1 MVAAVESM
9 AWTGQVPWHGEGVEV
24 NGNLTPY
31 EMMVA
36 AGLDWT
42 VSKRPTWTSSKPI
55 EDYEKDKHGNIELE
69 LLEDPSRFTIVRDTD
84 NAILSSCGAGY
95 KPIQNERI
103 FDFFT
108 KFAKEA
114 NVSME
119 TAGSLRGGKDVWA
132 LAKLNESFEL
142 PGGDEINGYFLFR
155 QPHEAGHAMV
165 IRDTEIRVV
174 CNNTLQFA
182 LGKASRGEFRMT
194 HTTEFTDDIAKKAAE
209 ALGLI
214 KESNFE
220 FQQAAQLLASKK
232 AKHGSVLE
240 FITRLNQPDLY
251 EEQLEHIR
259 LLEEGKKV
267 GDMFPLRDQFT
278 KYSELTLR
286 ALEESPGATLKSSK
300 GTWWGALNA
309 VTFVEDHQ
317 RTGSNRA
324 YNAMF
329 GESSKRKA
337 KALNL
342 AIQYAE
348 AA

>member
-24 NGNLTPY
+24 SNDLTPH

-36 AGLDWT
+36 AGLDWS

-55 EDYEKDKHGNIELE
+55 DQYEKDADGNIALE

-84 NAILSSCGAGY
+84 NAILSSCGSGY

-103 FDFFT
+103 FDFFA
-108 KFAKEA
+108 KFVKEA

-132 LAKLNESFEL
+132 LAKLNETFEL
-142 PGGDEINGYFLFR
+142 PGGDEINDYFLFR
-155 QPHEAGHAMV
+155 QPHEAGHAMI
-165 IRDTEIRVV
+165 IRETEIRVV

-182 LGKASRGEFRMT
+182 LGQASRGEFRMT
-194 HTTEFTDDIAKKAAE
+194 HNTEFTDDIAKKAAE
-209 ALGLI
+209 ALGLM
-214 KESNFE
+214 KESHQNF
-220 FQQAAQLLASKK
+220 QDAAHLLASKK
-232 AKHGSVLE
+232 AKHSDVLE

-251 EEQLEHIR
+251 KEQLEHVR

-278 KYSELTLR
+278 KYSELTVR

-317 RTGSNRA
+317 RSGENRA
-324 YNAMF
+324 YSTMF
-329 GESSKRKA
+329 GESSKRKSR
-337 KALNL
+337 ALNL
-342 AIQYAE
+342 AIEYAE